1 VGLNKDWVNLADFL
15 NAITHKTMKT
25 VQILAAGA
33 ITLATMAFTAGNPE
47 EATGLKIGDKAP
59 MTATKL
65 TGTDDNS
72 YTLEKLAGKKGL
84 IVVFSC
90 NTCPFVVGGETFGG
104 WEQQYNDL
112 HKIAA
117 ESGIG
122 FVLVNSN
129 QGKRANDDSMDAMKV
144 HAKEKAYTMPY
155 VVDENSALANAF
167 GAKTTPHVYF
177 FNENMEL
184 IYQGAIDNTVDAK
197 RKEDKTYLK
206 TAIRSQVAGQKIT
219 ENTTPPRG
227 CSIKRVG

>member
-15 NAITHKTMKT
+15 NAITHMTMKT
-25 VQILAAGA
+25 AQIIAATA
-33 ITLATMAFTAGNPE
+33 ITLVTMAFTAGNPE

-59 MTATKL
+59 LASAKMA
-65 TGTDDNS
+65 GTDDNT
-72 YTLEKLAGKKGL
+72 YTLNDLTGKKGL

-90 NTCPFVVGGETFGG
+90 NTCPFVVGSENFAG
-104 WEQQYNDL
+104 WEGQYNDL
-112 HKIAA
+112 YKIAS

-129 QGKRANDDSMDAMKV
+129 EGKRSNDDSMAAMKM
-144 HAKEKAYTMPY
+144 HAKEKGYAMPY

-177 FNENMEL
+177 FNEKMEL
-184 IYQGAIDNTVDAK
+184 IYQGAIDNTVDGK

-206 TAIRSQVAGQKIT
+206 TAIRNHVSGQTIT

-227 CSIKRVG
+227 CSIKRVS